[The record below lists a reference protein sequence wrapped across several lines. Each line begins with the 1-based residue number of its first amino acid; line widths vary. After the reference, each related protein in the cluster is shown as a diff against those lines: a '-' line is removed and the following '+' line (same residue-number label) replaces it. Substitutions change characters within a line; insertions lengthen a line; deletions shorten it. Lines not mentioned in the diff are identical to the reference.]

1 MLLLW
6 SNISKKKNKYQ
17 DDDLNQNHVFA
28 MIATYAENPV
38 VIYYVE
44 K

>member
-6 SNISKKKNKYQ
+6 SNISKKNKYQ
-17 DDDLNQNHVFA
+17 DDLYQNHVFA